1 LFVSVKRTLIGLGK
15 NKTKVKQ
22 ALAKLLFI
30 SNYKAHSTI
39 KLIV

>member
-22 ALAKLLFI
+22 ALFI
-30 SNYKAHSTI
+30 SNYKAHLTI